1 MDGTKILTK
10 LEQFDVDPRLG
21 NLVAT
26 INHIGNRS
34 DGGHYVAY
42 VRRGEG
48 LLQDGLHQAIQ
59 SPFNSADTNTINV
72 LIFKEI

>member
-10 LEQFDVDPRLG
+10 IEQFDVDPRLG

-26 INHIGNRS
+26 INHIGNRC

-42 VRRGEG
+42 VRRGE
-48 LLQDGLHQAIQ
+48 
-59 SPFNSADTNTINV
+59 
-72 LIFKEI
+72 